1 MNNELPLYK
10 DLTINK
16 LASVFNNTSA
26 SYKYYWFISILDL
39 IVKEQKQ
46 KISLWEIVIGMIAE
60 AWYPIHYF
68 RLSFG
73 KSDSL
78 YNQIIELQEELN
90 IPIDEKKKEIKRQI
104 LNNIDTP
111 KVKSLLRVFTLNVP
125 YRFLSPWIKYTN
137 NSNVISQ
144 SQSFTNNCIYAI
156 KDDFI
161 IINTNWEQYLND
173 NYLIL
178 RDFTLWNLTI
188 FIQKRNPNTPNIA
201 SKLIKPIARGNLN
214 TQRKFWDIVITEL
227 GSFECI
233 YTGKPLNTGQYDI
246 EHFIPWSFVSHDQIW
261 NLIPADGSVNSSKSN
276 KLPSLD
282 KFLDP
287 FSRIQHEAIKIMY
300 SRNKKNKLLED
311 YLVLGSG
318 IKYIAKE
325 PFHLFKERYI
335 NIITPLL
342 QIARNSGFENWEY

>member
-26 SYKYYWFISILDL
+26 SYKYYWFISLIQIHQETNQKNIPIRNILL
-39 IVKEQKQ
+39 R
-46 KISLWEIVIGMIAE
+46 MICN
-60 AWYPIHYF
+60 AWYPINYYK
-68 RLSFG
+68 LNFG
-73 KSDSL
+73 FSDKL
-78 YNQIIELQEELN
+78 NRNITALQETLGIPVDISLNELF
-90 IPIDEKKKEIKRQI
+90 I
-104 LNNIDTP
+104 LLQHETNSDINHLISHFDQH
-111 KVKSLLRVFTLNVP
+111 VP
-125 YRFLSPWIKYTN
+125 YRFLSPWIKGN
-137 NSNVISQ
+137 KSEIIHKSE
-144 SQSFTNNCIYAI
+144 SFENNCLYALK
-156 KDDFI
+156 KDHIVINPEWDTYLSTHTKLLLDFAYW
-161 IINTNWEQYLND
+161 NLLQYL
-173 NYLIL
+173 
-178 RDFTLWNLTI
+178 
-188 FIQKRNPNTPNIA
+188 QKRNPNTPNIA
-201 SKLIKPIARGNLN
+201 SKLIKPIVRGNLN